1 MQAGQSFHLCA
12 ALRVCADPDIF
23 QSVQGD
29 LIGVAGALTTDLVS
43 CHVMYGIPP
52 ALCWRAKMLN
62 LKVHLRRPSSS
73 LAFQL
78 LRSSPARP
86 QTIRHVSY
94 CVLRRARSLTP
105 ALRGVKPHHSVH
117 TTVQAPQFSSLSW
130 QLGSVLTG
138 RVKLRPPQWLT
149 VPGSCNVWI
158 LLVFLYVTLE

>member
-1 MQAGQSFHLCA
+1 
-12 ALRVCADPDIF
+12 
-23 QSVQGD
+23 
-29 LIGVAGALTTDLVS
+29 
-43 CHVMYGIPP
+43 
-52 ALCWRAKMLN
+52 MLN

-73 LAFQL
+73 LASQL

-86 QTIRHVSY
+86 QSIRHVSY

-158 LLVFLYVTLE
+158 LYGSYSYSYSDNRVSAGVSGWGGGGGGGGVV